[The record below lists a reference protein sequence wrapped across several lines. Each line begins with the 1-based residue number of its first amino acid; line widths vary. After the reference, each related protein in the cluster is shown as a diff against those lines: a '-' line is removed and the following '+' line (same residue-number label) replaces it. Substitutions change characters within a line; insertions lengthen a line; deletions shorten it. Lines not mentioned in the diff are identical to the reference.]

1 MPLASRAASSSFS
14 PVGVTHWQERLS
26 RLAAAGLE
34 RRMRVVEGAVG
45 PVVATPDGDRLL
57 FCSND
62 YLGLAAHPALVRA
75 LREGASRWGA
85 GAAASRLVSGNTGAH
100 DRLEGRLAAFMGTP
114 RAVLFPSGYQANVG
128 ALTALTDAGDAI
140 FSDALA
146 HASIVDGCRLS
157 RAEVHVFDHRDPAHL
172 ARLLAACRARGLK
185 LVVTDAVFSMDG
197 DVAPLAQIAR
207 VAAEHGALVY
217 VDEAHALGVMGSKGR
232 GLTAKL
238 GLEAEVA
245 VRMGTLG
252 KSLGLAGAFVAL
264 GEDAAD
270 LLVSRARSL
279 LYTTAA
285 PALLAEAALAA
296 VDLVEEAD
304 GRRAALARN
313 VGLFRELAAGRGL
326 PVLDSTMAIQPVM
339 VGDAAEA
346 TRVSC
351 DLWDAG
357 VFVQAMRPP
366 TVPEGTSRL
375 RVTLTASHE
384 RAHIEALVDALA
396 RVLRGP
402 KGGA

>member
-1 MPLASRAASSSFS
+1 MNE
-14 PVGVTHWQERLS
+14 THWQERLV

-45 PVVATPDGDRLL
+45 PIVATPDGDKLL

-62 YLGLAAHPALVRA
+62 YLGLAAHPALRSA
-75 LREGASRWGA
+75 LCEGASRWGA

-100 DRLEGRLAAFMGTP
+100 DRLEKRLASFMGAP

-146 HASIVDGCRLS
+146 HASIVDGCRLA
-157 RAEVHVFDHRDPAHL
+157 RAEVHVFRHRDAAHL
-172 ARLLAACRARGLK
+172 GGLLAACRAPGMR

-197 DVAPLAQIAR
+197 DVAPLAEIAD
-207 VAAEHGALVY
+207 AAEEHGALVY
-217 VDEAHALGVMGSKGR
+217 VDEAHALGVMGPGGR
-232 GLTAKL
+232 GLTASV
-238 GLEAEVA
+238 GLADRIA

-264 GEDAAD
+264 GENAAD
-270 LLVSRARSL
+270 LLLSRARSL

-285 PALLAEAALAA
+285 PAALAEAALAA
-296 VDLVEEAD
+296 VDLVEAGD
-304 GRRAALARN
+304 DLRAALARN
-313 VGLFRELAAGRGL
+313 VDLFRALAAKSHL
-326 PVLDSTMAIQPVM
+326 PVLDSTTAIQPVM
-339 VGDAAEA
+339 VGDAAKA
-346 TRVSC
+346 ARVSR
-351 DLWDAG
+351 DLWNAG

-375 RVTLTASHE
+375 RVTLTASH
-384 RAHIEALVDALA
+384 APGHIEALVDALA
-396 RVLRGP
+396 RALRGP
-402 KGGA
+402 EGKA